1 MSRIGLILPYEKIN
15 NEEFNA
21 FKDLKD
27 VEVKIGI
34 LNEAFNAAT
43 ELINNG
49 AEVLVCRGGTVDY
62 LKKHFKS
69 IPIIDIEI
77 SSYDIAEAINKAK
90 KFDDNLA
97 FIVFRKMLF
106 EDKKLPLV
114 FDFNIKIY
122 FIENESEVRG
132 AILKAKED
140 GYSTF
145 LGGRTVS
152 RICAELSY
160 RSLLLSSGTDSILT
174 AIRQAQQV
182 LKAKD
187 ESIRNISLIKDVI
200 ENTRIGFIAI
210 NEDNQVKLANR
221 KAIEFI
227 NKSNEQIIGSNIYNL
242 LSMDYELE
250 DGNSVIELNGKNILI
265 NKKSRYIE
273 SIDIASVLTLEKSSD
288 INEKERNLRELFAQ
302 KGYNAKYTFEDIRGK
317 SKSIKETIDL
327 SKRYALSDST
337 ILIVGETGTGK
348 EMFAQSI
355 HNFSPR
361 QKGPFVA
368 INCAALT
375 ESLLESELFGYVKGA
390 FTGASTQ
397 GKAGIFEM
405 ANGGTIFLDEISE
418 VSLTTQAKLLRVIQE
433 RKVMRIGDTNIM
445 SVDVRIIV
453 ATNKSLLELIDQGR
467 FRSDLYYRLSVL
479 NITLPPLRDRIADI
493 SLLMN
498 DFFNYYS
505 ISLQKDI
512 PMIGEKCFEI
522 LKSYDWPGNIRELKN
537 FVESLMV
544 AFDEKVITTEMLY
557 KILKIEKTSGKAF
570 DDIQP
575 EDVMTALRNNNNN
588 KTKAAKELGISRTSL
603 WKILKYN
610 NIQRTI

>member
-15 NEEFNA
+15 NEEFDA

-49 AEVLVCRGGTVDY
+49 AEVLICRGGTVDY

-77 SSYDIAEAINKAK
+77 SSYDIAEAISKAR

-106 EDKKLPLV
+106 EDKKLPLA

-140 GYSTF
+140 GYTTF

-152 RICAELSY
+152 RICAELGF

-187 ESIRNISLIKDVI
+187 ESIRNISLIKDVM
-200 ENTRIGFIAI
+200 ENTRIGIIAI

-221 KAIEFI
+221 KAIEFL

-242 LSMDYELE
+242 FSTDHELE
-250 DGNSVIELNGKNILI
+250 DGNSVIELNGKNILV

-273 SIDIASVLTLEKSSD
+273 SIDIATVLIMEKSSD

-317 SKSIKETIDL
+317 SKAIKETINL
-327 SKRYALSDST
+327 SKKYALSDST
-337 ILIVGETGTGK
+337 VLIVGETGTGK

-361 QKGPFVA
+361 KKGPFVA
-368 INCAALT
+368 VNCAALT

-397 GKAGIFEM
+397 GKEGIFEM

-433 RKVMRIGDTNIM
+433 RKVMRIGDSNII

-453 ATNKSLLELIDQGR
+453 ATNKSLISLIEQGR

-479 NITLPPLRDRIADI
+479 NIALPPLRDRIADI
-493 SLLMN
+493 GLLMN

-512 PMIGEKCFEI
+512 PIIGEQSYEI
-522 LKSYDWPGNIRELKN
+522 LKRYDWPGNIRELKN

-544 AFDEKVITTEMLY
+544 AFDEKVITPEMIY
-557 KILKIEKTSGKAF
+557 KILRIEKTSVSAIDNIGV
-570 DDIQP
+570 
-575 EDVMTALRNNNNN
+575 EDVLSSLNRNNNN
-588 KTKAAKELGISRTSL
+588 KTKAAKELGISRTTL
-603 WKILKYN
+603 WKILKN
-610 NIQRTI
+610 RD

>member
-1 MSRIGLILPYEKIN
+1 
-15 NEEFNA
+15 
-21 FKDLKD
+21 
-27 VEVKIGI
+27 
-34 LNEAFNAAT
+34 
-43 ELINNG
+43 
-49 AEVLVCRGGTVDY
+49 
-62 LKKHFKS
+62 
-69 IPIIDIEI
+69 
-77 SSYDIAEAINKAK
+77 
-90 KFDDNLA
+90 
-97 FIVFRKMLF
+97 
-106 EDKKLPLV
+106 
-114 FDFNIKIY
+114 
-122 FIENESEVRG
+122 
-132 AILKAKED
+132 
-140 GYSTF
+140 
-145 LGGRTVS
+145 
-152 RICAELSY
+152 
-160 RSLLLSSGTDSILT
+160 
-174 AIRQAQQV
+174 
-182 LKAKD
+182 
-187 ESIRNISLIKDVI
+187 
-200 ENTRIGFIAI
+200 
-210 NEDNQVKLANR
+210 
-221 KAIEFI
+221 
-227 NKSNEQIIGSNIYNL
+227 
-242 LSMDYELE
+242 
-250 DGNSVIELNGKNILI
+250 
-265 NKKSRYIE
+265 
-273 SIDIASVLTLEKSSD
+273 
-288 INEKERNLRELFAQ
+288 
-302 KGYNAKYTFEDIRGK
+302 
-317 SKSIKETIDL
+317 
-327 SKRYALSDST
+327 
-337 ILIVGETGTGK
+337 
-348 EMFAQSI
+348 MFAQSI

-544 AFDEKVITTEMLY
+544 AFDEKVITSEMLY
-557 KILKIEKTSGKAF
+557 KILKIEKMNSKTF

-610 NIQRTI
+610 NIQRTT